1 MVLEALVSA
10 MAAMAWAMVWEV
22 CTAMVYMADTF
33 GDALQTTERLLH
45 QGRRG
50 LRSHSMALAMAG
62 MAWEGW
68 DMALAMAMAWA
79 DSMAMDSMA
88 ATSGGDQQRR
98 GALGRRRGVQS
109 LGASVAMA
117 MVAMVTMAMAMAT
130 MATATTTTMTTTT
143 TGDHCQHHAPAEE
156 DTAQ

>member
-1 MVLEALVSA
+1 
-10 MAAMAWAMVWEV
+10 
-22 CTAMVYMADTF
+22 
-33 GDALQTTERLLH
+33 
-45 QGRRG
+45 
-50 LRSHSMALAMAG
+50 
-62 MAWEGW
+62 
-68 DMALAMAMAWA
+68 MALAMAMAWA

-130 MATATTTTMTTTT
+130 TATATTTTTTTTTT
-143 TGDHCQHHAPAEE
+143 TGDHCQHPAAAEE